1 MTKSKKIILIIVA
14 LIIVV
19 FLGFKIVANK
29 IIFDAKALPIEKID
43 FSQIADGQYIGNYKI
58 FPVKVSV
65 KTTVQNGKI
74 TQIEIVEHFNGKG
87 TSAEKIVDRIIEKQS
102 LQVDSISGATV
113 SSIAIKKAV
122 EDSLLEK

>member
-29 IIFDAKALPIEKID
+29 IISDAKALPIEKID

-102 LQVDSISGATV
+102 LQVDSISGATM
-113 SSIAIKKAV
+113 SSIAIKKAI